1 MESFSGSLGAAD
13 VRNLSDAVSARQ
25 GQQFSFFTH
34 RIRKALKREEVEKEE
49 GYGNLRQHYAQLP
62 PRSVWLPGEEDPS
75 KEPHDVTRRINVA
88 INALLYDPGFNPE
101 DSLRAVV
108 RPNGTSGWIG
118 TEMLMDEEVVKTFL

>member
-1 MESFSGSLGAAD
+1 M
-13 VRNLSDAVSARQ
+13 Q
-25 GQQFSFFTH
+25 
-34 RIRKALKREEVEKEE
+34 KEE
-49 GYGNLRQHYAQLP
+49 GFGDPRQHYAQLLP
-62 PRSVWLPGEEDPS
+62 GSVWLPGEEGPV

-88 INALLYDPGFNPE
+88 IDALPYNPGFNPE